1 MHIHKLLETDKESIE
16 FTIKG
21 SPVAL
26 KRHRHLRNGHT
37 YDPSKQ
43 DKTDFLVKSLK
54 SAPKL
59 PLNGPIFMYIEF
71 HIARPKSHYR
81 TGKYKHLLK
90 QGVLLHC
97 PKRPDIDNYAK
108 LVLDA
113 LNGVF
118 YKDDGQVTTLVITK
132 VYSTEPKTVI
142 KIEEENEITIS

>member
-1 MHIHKLLETDKESIE
+1 MKIYNLPRDSKETIE
-16 FTIKG
+16 FTIYG
-21 SPVAL
+21 PPVAL
-26 KRHRHLRNGHT
+26 KRHRHLRSGHT
-37 YDPSKQ
+37 YDPSKK
-43 DKTDFLVKSLK
+43 DKANFLAKSKNL
-54 SAPKL
+54 APKS
-59 PLNGPIFMYIEF
+59 PLDGPIFMYIEF

-90 QGVLLHC
+90 QGVLFHC

-132 VYSTEPKTVI
+132 VYSTKPKTVI
-142 KIEEENEITIS
+142 RIEGENEITIS